1 MLSLITN
8 PGGEFGSGGSR
19 SGREGVV
26 FQKGGAAEDSGRGA
40 LCAPSPSSVQA
51 LINAGQCSLDSKGS
65 GLDRFV
71 CAQGR
76 PLRL

>member
-1 MLSLITN
+1 M
-8 PGGEFGSGGSR
+8 
-19 SGREGVV
+19 V